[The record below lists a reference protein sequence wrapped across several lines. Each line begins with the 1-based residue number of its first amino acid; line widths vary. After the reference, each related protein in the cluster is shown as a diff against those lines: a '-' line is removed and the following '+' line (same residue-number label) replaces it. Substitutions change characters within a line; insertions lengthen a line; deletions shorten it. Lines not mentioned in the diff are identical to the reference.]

1 MQPNTGSAAAI
12 YQFLPIIFIFIMF
25 YFFFIRPQSTEQ
37 KKRQA
42 MLDGIKKN
50 DEVVTS
56 GGIYGTIVNIKD
68 KTFTLRIDDNV
79 KIEIDKNA
87 VGHVVVK
94 S

>member
-1 MQPNTGSAAAI
+1 
-12 YQFLPIIFIFIMF
+12 MF